1 MPEASE
7 NIVFGSFNN
16 FSKVTDEMLGIWA
29 KILER
34 APQSTLF
41 LKSRH
46 FDNEKMRSFALKR
59 MDKQGIDPS
68 RVKLEGFSDDYLAE
82 YNHVDIALDT
92 YPYTGGMTT
101 VEALYM
107 GVPVITR

>member
-1 MPEASE
+1 
-7 NIVFGSFNN
+7 
-16 FSKVTDEMLGIWA
+16 
-29 KILER
+29 
-34 APQSTLF
+34 
-41 LKSRH
+41 
-46 FDNEKMRSFALKR
+46 

-107 GVPVITR
+107 GVPVIPRYGKRHGTCFGLSILKNCGLEELAADDAASYIERAVSCT